1 MMAGAGNSS
10 SSDDIWVALVF
21 AVLAAAWAQ
30 RLELVLIGTP
40 LLADR
45 LLAHRIGELPA
56 GVIVGLV
63 VSLVLA
69 IGPIRRAIFNSLHN
83 EQIKR
88 RWKSAAE
95 AAGAVNQH
103 RHTPRVYEV
112 KRVPVGERLL
122 VSVPRGLSAHDLEKR
137 AETLAAALAVR
148 EVRIERSPNN
158 AAFASVTLI
167 TRDSLGQTEPL
178 TWPWW
183 NATLTSLWRPIPVG
197 VDENGQPAWLALPE
211 RNILIGGEPGAG
223 KSAALSQLIA
233 AAALDPTVKL
243 WLLDGKMV
251 ELAAWA
257 QVAERSAGVDPEHA
271 LDVLRLLQDEMDE
284 RYLALLDRGLRKV
297 TEADRLPLHVV
308 ACDELAFYLNLSN
321 RKQRTEFSELM
332 RDLVSRGRAAGIIV
346 LAATQ
351 KPSSDVIPTSL
362 RDLFG
367 FRWAMRCNTSQAS
380 DTILGSGWATLGY
393 NAAQI
398 PGASRGVGYLLS
410 EGGRPRLLR
419 SYYLDDWTIRR
430 IAARA
435 QDLRTVAQG
444 VQDDG

>member
-1 MMAGAGNSS
+1 MAGAGNSS
-10 SSDDIWVALVF
+10 SSDDMWVALVF
-21 AVLAAAWAQ
+21 AVLVAARER
-30 RLELVLIGTP
+30 RLELALIGMP

-56 GVIVGLV
+56 GLLVGLV
-63 VSLVLA
+63 VSLLLA
-69 IGPIRRAIFNSLHN
+69 IGPIRRAIFKSLCE
-83 EQIKR
+83 EQMKR
-88 RWKSAAE
+88 RWKAAAE

-103 RHTPRVYEV
+103 GHTPRVYKIE
-112 KRVPVGERLL
+112 RMPVGERLL
-122 VSVPRGLSAHDLEKR
+122 VAVPRGTSAQDLEKR

-148 EVRIERSPNN
+148 EVRIERSPSN
-158 AAFASVTLI
+158 AAFAWVTLVN
-167 TRDSLGQTEPL
+167 RDSLGETKPL
-178 TWPWW
+178 TWPRW

-197 VDENGQPAWLALPE
+197 VDENGQPAWLSLPE
-211 RNILIGGEPGAG
+211 RNVLIGGEPGAG

-257 QVAERSAGVDPEHA
+257 PVAERTAGVDPEEA
-271 LDVLRLLQDEMDE
+271 LEVLRLLQDEMDE
-284 RYLALLDRGLRKV
+284 RYLVLLDRGLRKV
-297 TEADRLPLHVV
+297 TEADGLPLDVI
-308 ACDELAFYLNLSN
+308 ACDELAFYLTLPD
-321 RKQRTEFSELM
+321 RKQRTEFAELL

-367 FRWAMRCNTSQAS
+367 FRWAMRCSTSQAS

-393 NAAQI
+393 SAAQI
-398 PGASRGVGYLLS
+398 PGANRGVGYLLS
-410 EGGRPRLLR
+410 EGGQPKLLR
-419 SYYLDDWTIRR
+419 SYYLDDWTIDC
-430 IAARA
+430 IAKRA
-435 QDLRTVAQG
+435 ADLRTVAQG
-444 VQDDG
+444 VRGGA